1 MEEHNLKLNNNS
13 EKNNKE
19 ENITSELFY
28 NEYKWK
34 SIKDNITY
42 FFNIR
47 LNTNNTISFTCSYL
61 GIKEKNTFEKYFSL
75 VDFSSYKKFRKIEDI
90 KNIYIYLLS
99 MIQENQ
105 YSFQQNNLEIEL
117 TINSCISSEK
127 TLEFKLPKLIPS
139 TKCEICGRNLS
150 GVNYLR
156 YLRNNN
162 INNSQTSNTDINNAV
177 TYEENQNKNVLEKI
191 MEEIMALKKENCI
204 KNEQIKNLQK
214 DYFEQN
220 QRLYKENQILKSQL
234 IKYKKIEIN
243 KEPILID
250 NKIKT
255 DITNTI
261 SDSNSNI
268 LSPNKTQKGIK
279 LQLKRIISTNEL
291 FIKDP
296 QNLKYYSSIIKNT
309 SAKGVNSIFEVF
321 TSAKDGQKY
330 LVSKNGKNHFI
341 DIISLTD
348 NKIIKELNNT
358 NSITMIRYFF
368 NYKGKREYL
377 ISADITKCI
386 IIWDINNDYKVLYKI
401 NTEYI
406 DANIYSCY
414 LFFDNFEN
422 NYIFTSCGLNRYI
435 KNETTYTKMYSLK
448 DGTFIK
454 NLIDSNENN
463 TYYLLMWYNELDKIN
478 YLIELCEKKIV
489 ITNFIQ
495 NEKYAELYQ
504 SDLKVLKYYSGFIY
518 SIKDKKNYLC
528 CSTSNGCIVIWD
540 LLNKNLMNYI
550 KISKVELYNII
561 QWNQKYA
568 IVSGGSTKLIKIFNL
583 EEFKEVGNIKTN
595 HHSNLNCVK
604 KINHPLYGEALLSC
618 GNDHKIKLYFFKE
631 NQNSS

>member
-1 MEEHNLKLNNNS
+1 
-13 EKNNKE
+13 
-19 ENITSELFY
+19 
-28 NEYKWK
+28 
-34 SIKDNITY
+34 
-42 FFNIR
+42 
-47 LNTNNTISFTCSYL
+47 
-61 GIKEKNTFEKYFSL
+61 
-75 VDFSSYKKFRKIEDI
+75 
-90 KNIYIYLLS
+90 

-156 YLRNNN
+156 YLNNNN

-177 TYEENQNKNVLEKI
+177 AYEENQNKNVLEKI

-296 QNLKYYSSIIKNT
+296 QNLKYHSSIIKNT

-330 LVSKNGKNHFI
+330 LVSKNGKNFFI

-377 ISADITKCI
+377 ISADITKYI

-422 NYIFTSCGLNRYI
+422 NYIFTSCGLNRYT

-489 ITNFIQ
+489 MTNFIQ

-528 CSTSNGCIVIWD
+528 CTTSNGCIVIWD

-604 KINHPLYGEALLSC
+604 KINHPLYGEALLSS